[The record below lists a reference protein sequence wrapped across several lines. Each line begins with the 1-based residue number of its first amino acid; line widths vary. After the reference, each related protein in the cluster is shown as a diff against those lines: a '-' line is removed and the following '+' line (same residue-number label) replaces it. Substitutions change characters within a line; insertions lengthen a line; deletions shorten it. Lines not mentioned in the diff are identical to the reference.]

1 MVAIYADGASLEQM
15 ERFAKDKRI
24 SGFTTNPSLMRKAG
38 ITDYS
43 TFAREVQSLI
53 GGKPVSFEVL
63 ADDFYAME
71 RQAREI
77 AEWGP
82 NVWVK
87 VPITNSR
94 GEPSVDLVKRIAD
107 LQLNITAVMTLKQW
121 EPMRQHVLPHHILSV
136 FCGRIMDT
144 QREPPAIIGAN
155 CRLLWASAR
164 EIYNVVQANDYGY
177 DIITLTPELI
187 AKLDLRDK
195 DLTAYSLETVRQFHA
210 DGKGISF

>member
-1 MVAIYADGASLEQM
+1 MVIYADGAGLDLMKTYAAEP
-15 ERFAKDKRI
+15 RI
-24 SGFTTNPSLMRKAG
+24 AGFTTNPSLMRKAG
-38 ITDYS
+38 IRNYRE
-43 TFAREVQSLI
+43 FAKQVLDI
-53 GGKPVSFEVL
+53 VDGKPVSFEVL
-63 ADDFYAME
+63 ADDFYGME

-77 AEWGP
+77 SDWGP

-94 GEPSVDLVKRIAD
+94 GEASVDLIRQIAD

-121 EPMRQHVLPHHILSV
+121 EPLRAHVLPHHILSV

-144 QREPPAIIGAN
+144 QHEPPAIIGAH

-164 EIYNVVQANDYGY
+164 EIYNLVQAKDYGY
-177 DIITLTPELI
+177 DIITLTPDLI

-195 DLTAYSLETVRQFHA
+195 DLTKYSLETVKMFHE
-210 DGKGISF
+210 DGKGIDL